1 MFYQNGIRSL
11 GSIKKEMQNRKKV
24 LFILPCLG
32 AGGAERVMSF
42 VCENLDNKLFDTKL
56 IVLGFQKDNVFNV
69 ENVAVTYLNKSR
81 LLVAVPSLFKVI
93 IKEKPSFVVGSIIH
107 VNLMMGVFSIFLRKI
122 KFIGREASVVSK
134 MNEFSTFNSKIK
146 AILIKLFYSRLTFL
160 ICQSEDMRKD
170 FISTFD
176 LKSSRL
182 VLIHNPITF
191 IPKEESMYK
200 SNSNSENF
208 NFVTVG
214 RLSEEKGYLRIIK
227 GLSKIQNYSF
237 TYCIIGSGPQ
247 EEQIK
252 QLVEEYGLNDKV
264 SFIPFT
270 SNVLGELINKNYFIQ
285 GSYVEGFPNALL
297 ESCTVGTPVIAFN
310 APGGTKDI
318 VINGENGFFVENEN
332 DFSSLLNN
340 LERLKSIDRNKVK
353 LSVINKFNSEKILS
367 QYEELLNS

>member
-1 MFYQNGIRSL
+1 
-11 GSIKKEMQNRKKV
+11 MQNKKKI

-69 ENVAVTYLNKSR
+69 ENVAVTYLNRSR

-107 VNLMMGVFSIFLRKI
+107 VNVMMGVFSVFLRKI

-170 FISTFD
+170 FISTFN

-200 SNSNSENF
+200 SNCNSENF

-214 RLSEEKGYLRIIK
+214 RLSEEKGYFRIIK

-318 VINGENGFFVENEN
+318 VINGENGFLVENEN

-340 LERLKSIDRNKVK
+340 LERLKSIDRNKVM

>member
-318 VINGENGFFVENEN
+318 VINGENGFLVENEN

>member
-1 MFYQNGIRSL
+1 
-11 GSIKKEMQNRKKV
+11 MQNKKKV
-24 LFILPCLG
+24 LFILPTLG

-42 VCENLDNKLFDTKL
+42 VCKNLNNKLFDSKL
-56 IVLGFQKDNVFNV
+56 IVLGFQKDNVFDV
-69 ENVAVTYLNKSR
+69 ENVSVTYLNKSR
-81 LLVAVPSLFKVI
+81 LLLAIPVLFKVI
-93 IKEKPSFVVGSIIH
+93 LREKPSFVLGSIIH
-107 VNLMMGVFSIFLRKI
+107 VNVMMGFFSIFLRKV

-134 MNEFSTFNSKIK
+134 MNEFSTFNSKINTL
-146 AILIKLFYSRLTFL
+146 LIKFFYPRLSFL

-170 FISTFD
+170 FISTFN

-191 IPKEESMYK
+191 ASKEEFEHRSDY
-200 SNSNSENF
+200 NSENI

-214 RLSEEKGYLRIIK
+214 RLSEEKGYFRIIE

-237 TYCIIGSGPQ
+237 RYCIIGSGPQ

-252 QLVEEYGLNDKV
+252 QLVEKYGLNDKV
-264 SFIPFT
+264 SFIPFI
-270 SNVLGELINKNYFIQ
+270 SNVLEELINKDYFIQ

-297 ESCTVGTPVIAFN
+297 ESCIVGTPVIAFN

-318 VINGENGFFVENEN
+318 LINNENGFLVENEN

-340 LERLKSIDRNKVK
+340 LDKVKSFDRSKVK
-353 LSVINKFNSEKILS
+353 LSVLNKFNSQKILS
-367 QYEELLNS
+367 QYEELLSN